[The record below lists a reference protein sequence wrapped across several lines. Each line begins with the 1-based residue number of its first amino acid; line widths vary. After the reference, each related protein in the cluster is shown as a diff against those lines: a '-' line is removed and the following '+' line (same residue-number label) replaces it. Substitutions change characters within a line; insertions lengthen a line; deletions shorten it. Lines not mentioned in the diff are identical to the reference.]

1 MKQLVLTGFL
11 FASALMAPPVTVA
24 QNTAPAAAPMDSLA
38 ADIQKDWL
46 AQKTRLLAMA
56 EAMPEEK
63 YSFKPTP
70 EQRSFGEQL
79 AHLAD
84 AHVRMLGAID
94 VAKAVPAPAAG
105 GHDHGASK
113 AGVMKWL
120 TEAYDFGAAVLKANQ
135 GALLTV
141 DKSTTRARAFWAA
154 MGNAQNHYGQCVVYL
169 RLNGIVPPASRK

>member
-1 MKQLVLTGFL
+1 MKPLVLTGFL
-11 FASALMAPPVTVA
+11 VACALAPPVSLA
-24 QNTAPAAAPMDSLA
+24 QNTAPAAAPVDSLA

-46 AQKTRLLAMA
+46 AQKTRILAMA
-56 EAMPEEK
+56 GAMPEEK

-79 AHLAD
+79 SHLAE
-84 AHVRMLGAID
+84 AHVRMLSPVD
-94 VAKAVPAPAAG
+94 VGKAVTAPAV
-105 GHDHGASK
+105 GHDHGNGK
-113 AGVMKWL
+113 AAVMKL
-120 TEAYDFGAAVLKANQ
+120 LGDAYDYGTAVLKANQ

-154 MGNAQNHYGQCVVYL
+154 MGNAQNHYGQCVVYM